1 MKMFYRN
8 PLKKLKWQIGGTIF
22 AVVGITIILF
32 ILFSSK
38 ATPKLVYLAKTN
50 INKYVDHLASD
61 YQKII
66 VETEDLNILTIKENA
81 SQEITSMNYDMNK
94 VYKIAENLTI
104 YLEENISSQDKLN
117 EYLQTNNSVA
127 SSKGLVLTFPLGQ
140 ISESIFL
147 SNLGPKIPVL
157 VRFIDSVRTN
167 VKTTVTDYGIN
178 NALLNISLEV
188 KLSYEM
194 ITPITEQNQTLEYSI
209 LLDSQVIQGAVPNIY
224 GGYLEDKSAFL
235 ELPFNP

>member
-8 PLKKLKWQIGGTIF
+8 PSKKLKWQIGGTIF

-32 ILFSSK
+32 ILFSFK

-104 YLEENISSQDKLN
+104 YLEENISSQAKLN

>member
-1 MKMFYRN
+1 MFYRN
-8 PLKKLKWQIGGTIF
+8 PSKKLKWQIGGTIF

-104 YLEENISSQDKLN
+104 YLEENISSQAKLN

>member
-8 PLKKLKWQIGGTIF
+8 PSKKLKWQIGGTIF

-32 ILFSSK
+32 ILFSFK

>member
-8 PLKKLKWQIGGTIF
+8 PSKKLKWQIGGTIF

-104 YLEENISSQDKLN
+104 YLEENISSQAKLN

>member
-1 MKMFYRN
+1 M
-8 PLKKLKWQIGGTIF
+8 
-22 AVVGITIILF
+22 F

-104 YLEENISSQDKLN
+104 YLEENISSQAKLN

>member
-8 PLKKLKWQIGGTIF
+8 PSKKLKWQIGGTIF

-104 YLEENISSQDKLN
+104 YLEENISSQAKLN

-194 ITPITEQNQTLEYSI
+194 ITPITEQNQHD
-209 LLDSQVIQGAVPNIY
+209 LDI
-224 GGYLEDKSAFL
+224 
-235 ELPFNP
+235 

>member
-8 PLKKLKWQIGGTIF
+8 PSKKLKWQIGGTIF

>member
-8 PLKKLKWQIGGTIF
+8 SQKRLKWKIGGTLLTI
-22 AVVGITIILF
+22 VGITIILF
-32 ILFSSK
+32 SLFSSK
-38 ATPKLVYLAKTN
+38 ATPKLIHLAQTN

-66 VETEDLNILTIKENA
+66 VETEDLNILTIKENNCH
-81 SQEITSMNYDMNK
+81 EITSMNYDMNK
-94 VYKIAENLTI
+94 VYKIAENLTL
-104 YLEENISSQDKLN
+104 YLEENISSQPKLN
-117 EYLQTNNSVA
+117 EYLQTNTSIN
-127 SSKGLVLTFPLGQ
+127 SSKGLVLTFHLGQ
-140 ISESIFL
+140 ISDSIFL
-147 SNLGPKIPVL
+147 SNLGPKIPIL
-157 VRFIDSVRTN
+157 IHFIDSVRTN

-188 KLSYEM
+188 KLSYE
-194 ITPITEQNQTLEYSI
+194 IVTPITEQEQTLEYSL
-209 LLDSQVIQGAVPNIY
+209 LLDSQVIQGEVPNIY

>member
-8 PLKKLKWQIGGTIF
+8 PSKKLKWQLVGTIF

-32 ILFSSK
+32 ILFSPK

-104 YLEENISSQDKLN
+104 YLEENISSQAKLN

-140 ISESIFL
+140 ISESIYL